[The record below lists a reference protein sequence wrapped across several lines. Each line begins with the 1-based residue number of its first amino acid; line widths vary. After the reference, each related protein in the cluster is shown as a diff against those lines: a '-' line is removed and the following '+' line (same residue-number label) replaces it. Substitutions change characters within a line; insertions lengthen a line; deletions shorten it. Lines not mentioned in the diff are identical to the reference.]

1 MGDSRDIPET
11 MLALVASGRGFENL
25 QVCEVPVPDVGPGQM
40 LARVDAAGVC
50 TSILKLIAQGAE
62 HPFLNGWP
70 LEKYPIILGDEGAV
84 TLVEVGSDL
93 RDRYQPGQRFAVQ
106 PAVAVPPILHRERYR
121 DGAKGMGKCAVGH
134 TLGGML
140 AQYIRIQEE
149 VIAAECL
156 LPLPDDD
163 LPAFAV
169 SMAEPISCVVSAQE
183 RHYHLVKDGPHAP
196 RRAELGLKCGGVTV
210 VRGAG
215 VMGRMH
221 AELALRFA
229 PAVLIVA
236 DYKEDRRRE
245 AERILTTKA
254 AGSGCRILCISPD
267 DLEATI
273 EQASGGRGVDDYI
286 LALSVNAEQQR
297 ALALLAPDG
306 VANLFGGLKPGDH
319 ILQLDARDV
328 HYRETHVVGSSGG
341 DPSDVAATLGAM
353 ADGQIDP
360 GNYVAAVGSLDN
372 VVDVLYRIEDR
383 TIDGR
388 AILYPH
394 IPPTPL
400 KEVDGWDGEA
410 EAAFLREQGGEA

>member
-1 MGDSRDIPET
+1 MGENCESPKK
-11 MLALVASGRGFENL
+11 MQALVASGRGFENL
-25 QVCEVPVPDVGPGQM
+25 AVREVDVPQVGPGQM

-70 LEKYPIILGDEGAV
+70 LDKHPIILGDEGAV
-84 TLVEVGSDL
+84 TLVKVGDDL

-121 DGAKGMGKCAVGH
+121 DGAKGMDKCAVGH

-140 AQYIRIQEE
+140 AQYVRIQEE

-163 LPAFAV
+163 LPDFAV
-169 SMAEPISCVVSAQE
+169 SMAEPISCVTSAQE

-196 RRAELGLKCGGVTV
+196 RRGELGLKRGGVTV
-210 VRGAG
+210 VSGAG
-215 VMGRMH
+215 VMGRVH

-229 PAVLIVA
+229 PAFLIVV
-236 DYKEDRRRE
+236 DYEEDRRRE
-245 AERILTTKA
+245 VERILSAKA
-254 AGSGCRILCISPD
+254 ASCGCRLLCISPD

-273 EQASGGRGVDDYI
+273 EQAGGGRGVDDYI
-286 LALSVNAEQQR
+286 LALSVNAAQQQ
-297 ALALLAPDG
+297 ALSLLAPDG
-306 VANLFGGLKPGDH
+306 VANLFGGLKFGDH
-319 ILQLDARDV
+319 FLQLNTRDV
-328 HYRETHVVGSSGG
+328 HYREIHVVGSSGG

-353 ADGQIDP
+353 ADGEIDP

-372 VVDVLYRIEDR
+372 AVDVLHRIEDR
-383 TIDGR
+383 TLDGR

-400 KEVDGWDGEA
+400 RDVDGWDGEA
-410 EAAFLREQGGEA
+410 ETAFLREQGGQA

>member
-1 MGDSRDIPET
+1 MGENCESPKK
-11 MLALVASGRGFENL
+11 MMALVASGRGFENL
-25 QVCEVPVPDVGPGQM
+25 AVREVPVPDVGPGQM

-70 LEKYPIILGDEGAV
+70 LEQHPIILGDEGAV
-84 TLVEVGSDL
+84 TLVEVGDDL

-121 DGAKGMGKCAVGH
+121 DDAKGMDKCAIGH

-140 AQYIRIQEE
+140 AQYVRIQEE

-163 LPAFAV
+163 LSAFAV
-169 SMAEPISCVVSAQE
+169 SMAEPISCVTSAQE

-196 RRAELGLKCGGVTV
+196 RRGELGLKRGGVTV

-229 PAVLIVA
+229 PAAVIVA

-245 AERILTTKA
+245 AERILTAKA
-254 AGSGCRILCISPD
+254 GDCRVLCISPD

-273 EQASGGRGVDDYI
+273 DQASDGRGADDYI

-297 ALALLAPDG
+297 ALGLLAFDG

-319 ILQLDARDV
+319 ILQLDARAV
-328 HYRETHVVGSSGG
+328 HYREIRVVGSSGG
-341 DPSDVAATLGAM
+341 DPSDVAGALQAM

-372 VVDVLYRIEDR
+372 AVDVLHRIEDR

-400 KEVDGWDGEA
+400 KDVDSWDAEA
-410 EAAFLREQGGEA
+410 EAAFLREQGGQA